1 MYIIGNGLI
10 SKSFKNYNLGNV
22 TIFASGVANSTENKD
37 SEYEKEIQLLNNCL
51 KEYKTK
57 IIYFSTV
64 SVFSNTHTKYIKHK
78 LKIEELIKEI
88 SKDYL
93 ILRLPNVVGKSTNKN
108 QLIPFLYEK
117 IKNGEDL
124 VIGENTIR
132 DLIDVDDLPKICKIL
147 INKNI
152 TGIMN
157 VSFSNY
163 IKVEDIIKIL
173 NKLHSNDN
181 SNIIVKNNFN
191 NYDYENSEFLKLI
204 GNNMDKFSTN
214 PKEIIYKYFKE

>member
-1 MYIIGNGLI
+1 
-10 SKSFKNYNLGNV
+10 
-22 TIFASGVANSTENKD
+22 
-37 SEYEKEIQLLNNCL
+37 
-51 KEYKTK
+51 
-57 IIYFSTV
+57 
-64 SVFSNTHTKYIKHK
+64 
-78 LKIEELIKEI
+78 
-88 SKDYL
+88 
-93 ILRLPNVVGKSTNKN
+93 
-108 QLIPFLYEK
+108 
-117 IKNGEDL
+117 
-124 VIGENTIR
+124 
-132 DLIDVDDLPKICKIL
+132 
-147 INKNI
+147 
-152 TGIMN
+152 MN